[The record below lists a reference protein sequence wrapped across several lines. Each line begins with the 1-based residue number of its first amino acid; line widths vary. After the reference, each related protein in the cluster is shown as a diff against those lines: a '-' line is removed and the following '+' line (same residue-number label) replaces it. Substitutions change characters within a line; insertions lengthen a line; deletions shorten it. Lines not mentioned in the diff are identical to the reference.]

1 MFPRFLLPYYSE
13 TYPIKAA
20 TEKPEQ
26 SRYKLNFYQTIAMKS
41 NSKNV
46 VKATFRTAT
55 QLVAIMAVILVTLI
69 ACSKSDSEGSTDNKK
84 LEENSGNKKLEES
97 PDNKKLIGTWVWE
110 SATIDGKNVEDIS
123 FGGKK
128 ISDYFGDCFKK
139 NKFVFTD
146 KEVVFYEYAP
156 LKTGLNQC
164 KERFSTASYVFSGN
178 TLVIKGEGGA
188 GSINVSIV
196 GNKATITDRVEDGVF
211 KGKIR
216 VTTFRRI

>member
-46 VKATFRTAT
+46 VRATFRTAT

-69 ACSKSDSEGSTDNKK
+69 ACGKSDSGGSVQNK
-84 LEENSGNKKLEES
+84 
-97 PDNKKLIGTWVWE
+97 DLIGTWVWE
-110 SATIDGKNVEDIS
+110 SATVDGKNVEDIS
-123 FGGKK
+123 FEGKK
-128 ISDYFGDCFKK
+128 FSDYFGDCFKK
-139 NKFVFTD
+139 NKLVFTD

>member
-1 MFPRFLLPYYSE
+1 MKP
-13 TYPIKAA
+13 TPIKAA

-46 VKATFRTAT
+46 VRATFRTAT

-69 ACSKSDSEGSTDNKK
+69 ACGKSDSGGSVQNK
-84 LEENSGNKKLEES
+84 
-97 PDNKKLIGTWVWE
+97 DLIGTWVWE
-110 SATIDGKNVEDIS
+110 SATVDGKNVEDIS
-123 FGGKK
+123 FEGKK
-128 ISDYFGDCFKK
+128 FSDYFGDCFKK

>member
-46 VKATFRTAT
+46 VRATFRTAT

-69 ACSKSDSEGSTDNKK
+69 ACGKSDSGGSVQNK
-84 LEENSGNKKLEES
+84 
-97 PDNKKLIGTWVWE
+97 DLIGTWVWE
-110 SATIDGKNVEDIS
+110 SATVDGKNVEDIS
-123 FGGKK
+123 FEGKK
-128 ISDYFGDCFKK
+128 FSDYFGDCFKK
-139 NKFVFTD
+139 DKFVFTD

-196 GNKATITDRVEDGVF
+196 GNKATITDRVEDGIF

-216 VTTFRRI
+216 VTTFRKI